1 MKHSTALISIITEQI
16 PKAGTQLP
24 EGSIVELYSDETRS
38 SKKRTEVPDLKG
50 MSYNSAKNLLSS
62 KKLNIN
68 VVGTGQ
74 VISQDPIAGTEVNEG
89 TVVTVTLQKDVGSS
103 SH

>member
-1 MKHSTALISIITEQI
+1 MV
-16 PKAGTQLP
+16 
-24 EGSIVELYSDETRS
+24 EGAIVQLYSDSTKG
-38 SKKRTEVPDLKG
+38 SKKKTEVPDLKG
-50 MSYNSAKNLLSS
+50 LSYNTAKNTLLG

-68 VVGTGQ
+68 VIGSGQ

-89 TVVTVTLQKDVGSS
+89 TVITVTLQKDVGSS